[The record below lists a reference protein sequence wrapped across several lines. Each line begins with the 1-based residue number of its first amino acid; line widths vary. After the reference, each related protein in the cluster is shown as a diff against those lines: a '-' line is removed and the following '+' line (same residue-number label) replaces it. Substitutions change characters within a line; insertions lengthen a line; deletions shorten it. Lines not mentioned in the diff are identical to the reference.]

1 MFIPFF
7 LNGMETALVIYLLN
21 IYIKR
26 IFLSKETKKNY
37 FLILLIFLTRYDSVV
52 FIFFIALYNAYKTKI
67 RSL

>member
-26 IFLSKETKKNY
+26 IFLSKETKKT
-37 FLILLIFLTRYDSVV
+37 IS
-52 FIFFIALYNAYKTKI
+52 
-67 RSL
+67 